1 MEKNLP
7 KNICQVGNVNSSQK
21 IFLEDYVISFLREL
35 LQKDRTNP
43 LVMVFFGTGFEKQGT
58 KYYLI
63 KGLAVMDQKKEW
75 DGFLLE
81 RPEEP
86 DRLDKKMRKYFLKT
100 AKDFFPGELPVGWCY
115 LGEESVEIPD
125 ILSRM
130 KEQNFGKVTGY
141 YIFYERNAAMEK
153 YLLWWHRNQQKIMPA
168 VTDENRRKNRRE
180 NKRENKRMPLPVE
193 KKHRNKKAFFP
204 VITVQ
209 ILNAV
214 SLIILIIC
222 SIIALTTINQY
233 DKMKQLETA
242 VIYLEEAIQEQKNL
256 PEY

>member
-43 LVMVFFGTGFEKQGT
+43 QVMVFFGTGFEKQGT

-63 KGLAVMDQKKEW
+63 KGLAVMEQKKEW
-75 DGFLLE
+75 DGFILE
-81 RPEEP
+81 RPKGP
-86 DRLDKKMRKYFLKT
+86 DRLDKRMREYFLKT
-100 AKDFFPGELPVGWCY
+100 AKDFFPEELAVGWYY
-115 LGEESVEIPD
+115 LREESFEILD
-125 ILSRM
+125 ILSHM

-153 YLLWWHRNQQKIMPA
+153 YLLWWHRNQQKIKPA
-168 VTDENRRKNRRE
+168 VIDEKKRKNR
-180 NKRENKRMPLPVE
+180 RMPLPVE
-193 KKHRNKKAFFP
+193 KKHKNKKAFFP